1 MKRIIALLLSLIM
14 VLSLCACGKK
24 NLTLEDLTS
33 MYVQYDD
40 TRVTFSFED
49 GTMSVKVIHYV
60 ESASSPS
67 GKIAGKEEKYT
78 IPYALDGKHYIT
90 VDGVKYHY
98 DIDTDKEQVNFS
110 VEFMDLEKTFNYV

>member
-49 GTMSVKVIHYV
+49 GTMSVKIIHYV

-67 GKIAGKEEKYT
+67 GKSQVKKKST
-78 IPYALDGKHYIT
+78 PYPMPSTANI
-90 VDGVKYHY
+90 
-98 DIDTDKEQVNFS
+98 I
-110 VEFMDLEKTFNYV
+110 

>member
-49 GTMSVKVIHYV
+49 GTMSVKIIHYV

-78 IPYALDGKHYIT
+78 IPYTRSTRKFSFTKRISRSTFPL
-90 VDGVKYHY
+90 
-98 DIDTDKEQVNFS
+98 VNGWRGLQSFVS
-110 VEFMDLEKTFNYV
+110 KPTMRINAS